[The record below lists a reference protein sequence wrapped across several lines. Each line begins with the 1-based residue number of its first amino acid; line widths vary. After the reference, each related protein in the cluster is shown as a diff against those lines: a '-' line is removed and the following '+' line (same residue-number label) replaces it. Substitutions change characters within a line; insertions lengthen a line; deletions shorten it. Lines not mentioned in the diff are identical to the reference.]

1 MNIDED
7 AEIGITEW
15 IANAIDKKSLMGQ
28 ENLEIAFNW
37 FDKDGGG
44 TIDANEVKARLKG
57 ANSEIDEGVWDSII
71 DEVDQNGD
79 REYIGLPTT
88 KRLRISSSRSLTLK
102 KFQKSKGRSKLSTTI
117 LIRSLIGLE

>member
-1 MNIDED
+1 MNIDKD

-15 IANAIDKKSLMGQ
+15 IANAIDKKSLIGQ

-44 TIDANEVKARLKG
+44 TIDANEVKAALKG
-57 ANSEIDEGVWDSII
+57 TNSEIDDGVWDSII

-79 REYIGLPTT
+79 REIDINEFCTMMR
-88 KRLRISSSRSLTLK
+88 KIVSDD
-102 KFQKSKGRSKLSTTI
+102 
-117 LIRSLIGLE
+117 